1 LSAIGDNKKYQLDGL
16 KTGDGDKDAEVIKK
30 KMDLLR
36 GNASQ
41 NTIGGAYY

>member
-16 KTGDGDKDAEVIKK
+16 KADNGDKDVEVIRK

-36 GNASQ
+36 GNASM
-41 NTIGGAYY
+41 NIIGGAYY